1 MSCLACCWERKIKRL
16 KFYVN
21 SDVSFK
27 CKAQGFLGGPV
38 VKIPLTTAGDM
49 SLIPGPERSHM
60 PQSN

>member
-27 CKAQGFLGGPV
+27 CKAQGILGGPV
-38 VKIPLTTAGDM
+38 AKNLPTNAGDV
-49 SLIPGPERSHM
+49 SLIPDPERSHV
-60 PQSN
+60 Q

>member
-27 CKAQGFLGGPV
+27 CKGQGFLGGPV
-38 VKIPLTTAGDM
+38 VKNQPANAGDM
-49 SLIPGPERSHM
+49 SLIPGPGRSHL
-60 PQSN
+60 PQSK